1 MVTASRWRRWG
12 LLIPWLPLLLL
23 QVKDFKVYMKDNSTD
38 KLKELIT
45 PLSAPP
51 SALRRSEVGG
61 RKPTSC
67 WK

>member
-1 MVTASRWRRWG
+1 MMTASRWRRWG

-51 SALRRSEVGG
+51 SALPGSGFGG